1 MEGVWI
7 ATMESEN
14 YTWTAVG
21 KTEDEA
27 IKAIV
32 NEWCDGVGH
41 ERRMKMTR
49 KVLEECYGINCCYY
63 EFGKCQWY

>member
-1 MEGVWI
+1 MDGVWV

-21 KTEDEA
+21 KTKDEA
-27 IKAIV
+27 INAIV

-41 ERRMKMTR
+41 KRRIHMTR
-49 KVLEECYGINCCYY
+49 KVLEECYGINCEYY
-63 EFGKCQWY
+63 EFGKCRWY